1 MEGPID
7 RLIPRVRILP
17 PQAGGQRKRE
27 QTRRRFT
34 LDDDSAADAETP
46 APKEEH
52 PSQEHALDEDRP
64 VGHAAD
70 DESGSHLDLTA

>member
-1 MEGPID
+1 MEGPIE

-17 PQAGGQRKRE
+17 PQGGGRRQRE
-27 QTRRRFT
+27 QTRRRFS
-34 LDDDSAADAETP
+34 LRDEESAAADAGD
-46 APKEEH
+46 PK
-52 PSQEHALDEDRP
+52 QEPVSADHALDEDRP

>member
-17 PQAGGQRKRE
+17 TQAGGQRKRG
-27 QTRRRFT
+27 QTRRKFT
-34 LDDDSAADAETP
+34 LDDESSVDADTVDPLSEP
-46 APKEEH
+46 E
-52 PSQEHALDEDRP
+52 SQEHPLDEDRP
-64 VGHAAD
+64 VGNAAD

>member
-1 MEGPID
+1 MEGPIE
-7 RLIPRVRILP
+7 RLIPSVRILA

-34 LDDDSAADAETP
+34 LDDDSPADAETP
-46 APKEEH
+46 QEE
-52 PSQEHALDEDRP
+52 PESQDQLLDEDRP
-64 VGHAAD
+64 VGHASD